1 MFQLIIFEI
10 KSLRNPKK
18 IPWEEV
24 KALKYP
30 YGEPHQVGVIK
41 SQADD
46 FRVSE
51 NLGFEACGEG
61 EHLFLHIEKTNLTT
75 PDLIEQVAREFSV
88 KARDIGY
95 SGLKDKIAVTQQW
108 LSVHL
113 PGQMNSVEIPSSSH
127 YTLLQHGW
135 HNKKIRSGSHRS
147 NSFEVIVRGVAEL
160 SNQTQQQIDDVKIS
174 GMANYFGEQR
184 FGAQQDNVER
194 AIHTFTNERRTRK
207 LSRTKR
213 SLYISSLRSFLFN
226 QILSQRL
233 EQNHWHQ
240 PLQGDVYMLSGSHS
254 LFSDAIDDSILERY
268 QQQDISSAA
277 SLFGD
282 GISMLS
288 ENALAIENAVYQQ
301 YPKIVECL
309 VAQKVKLQMRTTRAT
324 VEGFNVAH
332 DFDSQSLKVTATL
345 PSGCFFTTLLKH
357 FIDTSNTV

>member
-1 MFQLIIFEI
+1 M
-10 KSLRNPKK
+10 
-18 IPWEEV
+18 
-24 KALKYP
+24 KYP
-30 YGEPHQVGVIK
+30 YGSPHQTGVIK

-51 NLGFEACGEG
+51 NLGFDACGEG

-75 PDLIEQVAREFSV
+75 QDLIEQVAREFSV

-95 SGLKDKIAVTQQW
+95 SGLKDKLAVTKQW

-113 PGQMNSVEIPSSSH
+113 PGQMNSVKIPSSSH
-127 YTLLQHGW
+127 YQLLQHGW

-147 NSFEVIVRGVAEL
+147 NSFEVTVRGVTEL
-160 SNQTQQQIDDVKIS
+160 SNQTQQQINDIKMT

-213 SLYISSLRSFLFN
+213 GLYISSLRSFLFN

-233 EQNHWHQ
+233 EKNHWHQ

-254 LFSDAIDDSILERY
+254 LFSGTIDDSILERY

-277 SLFGD
+277 SLYGE
-282 GISMLS
+282 GVSMLS
-288 ENALAIENAVYQQ
+288 ENALAIEEAVYNQ
-301 YPKIVECL
+301 YPEVIACL
-309 VAQKVKLQMRTTRAT
+309 VGQKVKLQMRTTRVT
-324 VEGFNVAH
+324 VEGFNVVH
-332 DFDSQSLKVTATL
+332 DLNSHSLKVTATL

-357 FIDTSNTV
+357 FIESSSSS